1 MKLLHSRENPN
12 KWELWRI
19 TDPRGV
25 RWRISPRFEHVV
37 DETPGQ
43 IKRGCRKVL
52 QEGNLV
58 VVTGVQGNFLHTV
71 NDLYLPIQTP
81 DNEIVVEKVPRSFR
95 SWTNRYA
102 YTRLGLRY
110 EYDEYLLVDAE
121 ENKLAVLEWI

>member
-58 VVTGVQGNFLHTV
+58 VVTGELSSHGERSLSSNP
-71 NDLYLPIQTP
+71 N
-81 DNEIVVEKVPRSFR
+81 PRQRNCGGKSSAKFP
-95 SWTNRYA
+95 
-102 YTRLGLRY
+102 
-110 EYDEYLLVDAE
+110 
-121 ENKLAVLEWI
+121 VLDKSVCVYSTGVTIRIR